1 MFFNSLSELPHFIQ
15 SFSTT
20 IFVLDPK
27 TLIDLKP
34 LIAIEPTTIDSTIS
48 VDHVRE
54 LIKLTETKQTARL
67 FLLIRHAERLSESAS
82 NALLKTIEE
91 PGKQI
96 HIAFLTE
103 HPDLLLPTVRS
114 RAMLFRLRQKNT
126 LIQSPTVPVS
136 ILDYAKKLLVADNT
150 TLISLID
157 EITKKKSK
165 NDQDSDR
172 TIILQIIKT
181 TIEIAYKSYFK
192 TQNPKFLKKIR
203 GLIAAHDAI
212 SKNGNKKL
220 QLLANLI
227 S

>member
-1 MFFNSLSELPHFIQ
+1 
-15 SFSTT
+15 
-20 IFVLDPK
+20 
-27 TLIDLKP
+27 
-34 LIAIEPTTIDSTIS
+34 
-48 VDHVRE
+48 
-54 LIKLTETKQTARL
+54 
-67 FLLIRHAERLSESAS
+67 
-82 NALLKTIEE
+82 
-91 PGKQI
+91 
-96 HIAFLTE
+96 
-103 HPDLLLPTVRS
+103 
-114 RAMLFRLRQKNT
+114 MLFRLRQKNT
-126 LIQSPTVPVS
+126 LIQSPTVPAS

-165 NDQDSDR
+165 NDQDSDK